1 MDHPRST
8 YLNEKK
14 RIKKRK
20 EKRDDEISR
29 KKRNNRCESGAKKK
43 KGLTDLRDDALRQ
56 GPPIHFNLVLHVLD
70 LLLQCVLVHVGEYT
84 GIHGYSRASL
94 FPDNSRI
101 ALAPLRKINRT
112 DYVWGLLLL
121 EHQTYVTHWQ
131 QEIRFCEEKCT
142 YFFPHRDLRKKI
154 TLWISFFVSRTRDT
168 KGLILLLRYLRRFFF
183 FSVYFVDRY
192 IWFFFFFCGYEET
205 SFQDL
210 KILKLR
216 KNEYIGVNLF
226 IMITFSWLLT
236 IEEVSLICWIVFY

>member
-1 MDHPRST
+1 MR
-8 YLNEKK
+8 KK
-14 RIKKRK
+14 KFLKKRK
-20 EKRDDEISR
+20 EKRDDEISQKKR
-29 KKRNNRCESGAKKK
+29 KKKEKRNNRRESGGRKRE

-56 GPPIHFNLVLHVLD
+56 GPPIHFDLVLHVLD

-112 DYVWGLLLL
+112 GYVWGLLLL

-154 TLWISFFVSRTRDT
+154 TLWISFFLVSRTYTWYQGFDT
-168 KGLILLLRYLRRFFF
+168 VVALFASFFLFLSFFF

-192 IWFFFFFCGYEET
+192 IWFFLSLFFSFFFFCGYDET
-205 SFQDL
+205 SFRDL
-210 KILKLR
+210 KILILKKWKKKL
-216 KNEYIGVNLF
+216 V
-226 IMITFSWLLT
+226 
-236 IEEVSLICWIVFY
+236 

>member
-1 MDHPRST
+1 MR
-8 YLNEKK
+8 KK
-14 RIKKRK
+14 KLKKKRK
-20 EKRDDEISR
+20 EKRDDEISQKKR
-29 KKRNNRCESGAKKK
+29 KKKEKRNNRRESGGRKRE

-56 GPPIHFNLVLHVLD
+56 GPPIHFDLVLHVLD

-112 DYVWGLLLL
+112 GYVWGLLLL

-154 TLWISFFVSRTRDT
+154 TLWISFFLVSRTYTWYQGFDT
-168 KGLILLLRYLRRFFF
+168 VVCVICVVFSFSFFLFFQRLFRGSIYLIFSLSLFFF
-183 FSVYFVDRY
+183 FADTTRHHFEIWKSWYWRNEKRNWYNVSV
-192 IWFFFFFCGYEET
+192 
-205 SFQDL
+205 
-210 KILKLR
+210 
-216 KNEYIGVNLF
+216 
-226 IMITFSWLLT
+226 
-236 IEEVSLICWIVFY
+236 

>member
-1 MDHPRST
+1 MR
-8 YLNEKK
+8 KK
-14 RIKKRK
+14 KFLKKRK
-20 EKRDDEISR
+20 EKRDDEISQKKR
-29 KKRNNRCESGAKKK
+29 KKKEKRNNRRESGGRKRE

-56 GPPIHFNLVLHVLD
+56 GPPIHFDLVLHVLD

-112 DYVWGLLLL
+112 GYVWGLLLL

-154 TLWISFFVSRTRDT
+154 TLWISFFLVSRTYTWYQGFDT
-168 KGLILLLRYLRRFFF
+168 VVALFASFFLFLSFFF

-192 IWFFFFFCGYEET
+192 IWFFLSLFFF
-205 SFQDL
+205 F
-210 KILKLR
+210 LR
-216 KNEYIGVNLF
+216 IRRDIISRFENLD
-226 IMITFSWLLT
+226 
-236 IEEVSLICWIVFY
+236 IEEMKKEIGIMYNICLLNDYL

>member
-1 MDHPRST
+1 MNEYKLEDRWGCWTGITRNVSMDHPHPT
-8 YLNEKK
+8 FYLSKWEKK
-14 RIKKRK
+14 KIKKK
-20 EKRDDEISR
+20 EGEEGWWNIT
-29 KKRNNRCESGAKKK
+29 KKKNNRCESGAKKK

-168 KGLILLLRYLRRFFF
+168 RIDTVVALFASFFFFRVYFMDRYLRE
-183 FSVYFVDRY
+183 
-192 IWFFFFFCGYEET
+192 FFFFF
-205 SFQDL
+205 
-210 KILKLR
+210 LR
-216 KNEYIGVNLF
+216 IQRD
-226 IMITFSWLLT
+226 IIW
-236 IEEVSLICWIVFY
+236 

>member
-1 MDHPRST
+1 MGLLDGYNAKRFHGPPTFHLSKW
-8 YLNEKK
+8 EKK
-14 RIKKRK
+14 ELKKGRRRGMMK
-20 EKRDDEISR
+20 YRE

-183 FSVYFVDRY
+183 SSVYFVDRY
-192 IWFFFFFCGYEET
+192 IWFFFFF
-205 SFQDL
+205 
-210 KILKLR
+210 LR
-216 KNEYIGVNLF
+216 IRRDIVSRFENLE
-226 IMITFSWLLT
+226 
-236 IEEVSLICWIVFY
+236 IEKKWIYWCKFVYNDYL